1 MMDFTYHTDEERES
15 LYELAR
21 VGADCAARAL
31 SSILGHEIAA
41 CAPSLRQVDRDRA
54 PGRWGTGV
62 VFEADGELSGLVAIL
77 LPTVSREV
85 LGALLLGKDSP
96 RDHEAATRS
105 ALRELGNIVASH
117 TISAIADRLG
127 GRILLSVPELVMEHA
142 DRAFADRLVESGIT
156 RWVETELADPAGDL
170 QALLVFA
177 TQSKP

>member
-1 MMDFTYHTDEERES
+1 MTDFTNHTDEERES

-41 CAPSLRQVDRDRA
+41 CAPSVRQVDRSRT

-62 VFEADGELSGLVAIL
+62 VFEVDGELSGRIAIL

-85 LGALLLGKDSP
+85 LGALLLGRDTP
-96 RDHEAATRS
+96 RDCEASTRS

-127 GRILLSVPELVMEHA
+127 GRILLSVPELVMEDA
-142 DRAFADRLVESGIT
+142 DRVFADRLVESGIP
-156 RWVETELADPAGDL
+156 RWVESELTDPAGHL
-170 QALLVFA
+170 HALLLFA
-177 TQSKP
+177 AQHKP